1 MFCQCWME
9 CLGRSLQTEYA
20 ESCPRVVL
28 GWKTF
33 SSKSRRVT
41 FWSSSIS
48 AGRPCRGELGLPWAA
63 LMAYAAQHSAAV
75 SLFHRNTS
83 IVRRASSCSS
93 WIFDSK
99 CSLSPAMFAIP
110 APHWSINHRLI
121 QTKSQRFY
129 DFSKWRHSS
138 SSCAAA
144 EKPRRFQQD
153 LEAEHHHETQLRYI
167 GLRGSRGAKNCWWI
181 LTFKEGAFNWV
192 NSWLGFGKSSPFMA
206 EVFRWVKYIIYPD
219 LRSWNYEEDLTKI
232 WVCKPPSYKPDKKN
246 RKTEV

>member
-121 QTKSQRFY
+121 QTKSPDSTTFPSDATPKSSTAAVRGKNPVG
-129 DFSKWRHSS
+129 FSKIWKPNTTMRL
-138 SSCAAA
+138 SCGTLAYVAPEVCFA
-144 EKPRRFQQD
+144 RRLLLKKSQQKSGD
-153 LEAEHHHETQLRYI
+153 
-167 GLRGSRGAKNCWWI
+167 
-181 LTFKEGAFNWV
+181 LTFKEGAFTLW
-192 NSWLGFGKSSPFMA
+192 
-206 EVFRWVKYIIYPD
+206 
-219 LRSWNYEEDLTKI
+219 
-232 WVCKPPSYKPDKKN
+232 
-246 RKTEV
+246 